1 MASIFTHI
9 HNHLLFY
16 ISFSVE
22 NALCSLF
29 RMTRKSSSLLFPTL
43 ASSDKLLM
51 HFRFIAHSFVA
62 NLSEYV
68 FDTAIGGNF
77 DPFLSRLSPDAPSI
91 LYDGRVSGFS
101 DVFSLAKAHST
112 LLDDILSACLLRSG
126 QRGVGDLLRHSL
138 ELVLE
143 FAVLAGELK
152 NGRLQEYQAAPLLD
166 DLFQSFRG
174 KMTTLV
180 SLNITYDGSVKLT
193 IRRQKSSRV
202 WSTKVLRHHECLWI
216 VFHRQV
222 IDICVVPQ
230 EALKV
235 CIIYSFGLTM
245 VIGGRERGSHN
256 VCFNRLSEPI
266 SHLLELEHK
275 LTDPRCLWI
284 PNETTFPCTRPLRT
298 FLYERKTFSPILQ
311 TPSEYDIDSQGV
323 GSSSQTSF
331 EQPPQNTTSYGNRM
345 SM

>member
-1 MASIFTHI
+1 VASIFTHI

-180 SLNITYDGSVKLT
+180 SLNQHHLRWICQTDYP
-193 IRRQKSSRV
+193 Q
-202 WSTKVLRHHECLWI
+202 TKVLKGLVDKSPASSRMPLDSLSSAGDRHI
-216 VFHRQV
+216 RR
-222 IDICVVPQ
+222 P
-230 EALKV
+230 
-235 CIIYSFGLTM
+235 S
-245 VIGGRERGSHN
+245 GGTES
-256 VCFNRLSEPI
+256 LY
-266 SHLLELEHK
+266 HLLIRL
-275 LTDPRCLWI
+275 DNGDWWSR
-284 PNETTFPCTRPLRT
+284 TR
-298 FLYERKTFSPILQ
+298 KS
-311 TPSEYDIDSQGV
+311 
-323 GSSSQTSF
+323 
-331 EQPPQNTTSYGNRM
+331 
-345 SM
+345 

>member
-1 MASIFTHI
+1 MDYKPPHPLEVLITPEILSKYQRLFAFILRIIRGKQAVASIFTHI

-256 VCFNRLSEPI
+256 V
-266 SHLLELEHK
+266 
-275 LTDPRCLWI
+275 
-284 PNETTFPCTRPLRT
+284 
-298 FLYERKTFSPILQ
+298 Q